1 MQQASRPPGP
11 KQADLTM
18 ALAGLLGQVGCLT
31 IILIL
36 LALGAGLWLDNRLG
50 TRPTFTLGLVLGS
63 IPVSIYL
70 MIRVLQSGMAR
81 VQPGPRSESQEE
93 DLGPKT

>member
-1 MQQASRPPGP
+1 MPRPSQPP
-11 KQADLTM
+11 DSQQADLTT

-31 IILIL
+31 VIVIL

-50 TRPTFTLGLVLGS
+50 TRPTFTVGLVLGS

-70 MIRVLQSGMAR
+70 MIRVLQSGMSR
-81 VQPGPRSESQEE
+81 VQGPTRSEGGED
-93 DLGPKT
+93 DLGTKT

>member
-1 MQQASRPPGP
+1 MPRPSQPPDPHQAE
-11 KQADLTM
+11 LTT

-31 IILIL
+31 VILIL
-36 LALGAGLWLDNRLG
+36 MALGAGLWLDNRLG

-70 MIRVLQSGMAR
+70 MIRVLQSGMSR
-81 VQPGPRSESQEE
+81 VQPPGRSEGGED
-93 DLGPKT
+93 DLGTKT

>member
-1 MQQASRPPGP
+1 
-11 KQADLTM
+11 M

-31 IILIL
+31 VIVIL

-70 MIRVLQSGMAR
+70 MIRVLQSGMSR
-81 VQPGPRSESQEE
+81 VQPAPKAEGQEE
-93 DLGPKT
+93 DLGRKT